1 MVEDFQSWL
10 DSNDLEKLFSDKRDK
25 ETIDKEMFLFVRSN
39 DFDNYFSYDGE
50 LGALYEKEGTL
61 LRVWTPTAKS
71 VEVWIYADDSFK
83 GPSTK
88 IEMVQKPKGIFEA
101 YLPGDQHGTIYVYK
115 ILFLNNRESISV
127 DPYARATTVNGMKSV
142 IADLNR
148 TNPDGWGE
156 RLPAFGLPEEA
167 IIYELHIRDFSISET
182 SGIVNKGK
190 FLGLTEKNTQ
200 NASGRKTGLDYLID
214 LGITHIQIL
223 PMFDYATVD
232 EANLTEPQYNWGYDP
247 LNYNVPEGS
256 YSTDP
261 FDPFNRIF
269 ELKQMIRTLHENGLR
284 VIMDVVYNHVYDPK
298 DQALERTVPGYFY
311 RYNADGSLANGTGV
325 GNDTASERHMMR
337 KYIIDSVKYWAK
349 EYHLDGFR
357 FDLMG
362 IHDSVTMN
370 AIREALDKIDPSI
383 IIIGEGWEMSTPL
396 PEDLKASQRNAQA
409 MPRIAHFND
418 SIRIALKGSDFGDE
432 KDRGFISGK
441 NYLEDLLLR
450 NIKGAMHLSSHS
462 SYVDPEQVI
471 QYVEAHDNLTLY
483 DKLLRS
489 NPDDSEEVRIK
500 RHTLATSIVLLSQGV
515 PFIHGGQEFLRTK
528 AGVANSYQSPDEI
541 NQFEWER
548 VTTFQESVAY
558 VKGLIALRKSEYLFR
573 LHTHEEIDAHFTM
586 LSENFNI
593 IAFSLTNSEK
603 KYIVIFNGN
612 RSDVIFRIQKGKY
625 AILVEDNQVFLESMP
640 EAVLMEKIL
649 VKAHTTSVL
658 CADNQYEA
666 DLQSEDSMDFL

>member
-418 SIRIALKGSDFGDE
+418 SIRVALKGSDFGDE

-649 VKAHTTSVL
+649 VKVHTTSVL

>member
-10 DSNDLEKLFSDKRDK
+10 DNNDLEKLFSDKRDK

-269 ELKQMIRTLHENGLR
+269 ELKQMIRTLHDNGLR

-418 SIRIALKGSDFGDE
+418 SIRVALKGSDFGEE

-573 LHTHEEIDAHFTM
+573 LHTIEEIEAHFTI

-593 IAFSLTNSEK
+593 VAFSLTNSEK

>member
-127 DPYARATTVNGMKSV
+127 DPYARATTVNGTKSV

-396 PEDLKASQRNAQA
+396 PEDLKASQKNAQA

-573 LHTHEEIDAHFTM
+573 LHTIEEIEAHFTK

-593 IAFSLTNSEK
+593 VAFSLTNSEK

-658 CADNQYEA
+658 CADNQYEG

>member
-269 ELKQMIRTLHENGLR
+269 ELKQMIRTLHDNGLR

-548 VTTFQESVAY
+548 VTTYQESVAY

-612 RSDVIFRIQKGKY
+612 RSDTIFRIQKGKY

>member
-383 IIIGEGWEMSTPL
+383 IIIGEGCEMSTPL
-396 PEDLKASQRNAQA
+396 PEDLKASQKNAQA

-418 SIRIALKGSDFGDE
+418 SIRVALKGSDFGDE

-573 LHTHEEIDAHFTM
+573 LHTHEEIDTHFTM

-593 IAFSLTNSEK
+593 VAFSLTNSEK

>member
-269 ELKQMIRTLHENGLR
+269 ELKQMIRTLHDNGLR

-548 VTTFQESVAY
+548 VTTYQESVAY

-593 IAFSLTNSEK
+593 VAFSLTNSEK

-658 CADNQYEA
+658 CADNQYEG

>member
-10 DSNDLEKLFSDKRDK
+10 ESYDLEKLFSDKRDK
-25 ETIDKEMFLFVRSN
+25 ETIDKEMFLFVRSD

-71 VEVWIYADDSFK
+71 VEVWTYADGSIRK
-83 GPSTK
+83 PSQK
-88 IEMVQKPKGIFEA
+88 IAMVQKPKGIFEA

-115 ILFLNNRESISV
+115 ILFLNNRESVTV
-127 DPYARATTVNGMKSV
+127 DPYSRATTVNGTKSV
-142 IADLNR
+142 ITDLRR
-148 TNPDGWGE
+148 TNPASWGV
-156 RLPAFGLPEEA
+156 RMPAFGIPEEA
-167 IIYELHIRDFSISET
+167 IIYELHIRDFSISES
-182 SGIVNKGK
+182 SGIEKKGK
-190 FLGLTEKNTQ
+190 FLGLTEKNTK
-200 NASGRKTGLDYLID
+200 NASGVSTGLDYLVD
-214 LGITHIQIL
+214 LGITHVQIL

-232 EANLTEPQYNWGYDP
+232 EANLTQPQYNWGYDP

-256 YSTDP
+256 YSSNP
-261 FDPFNRIF
+261 FDPFNRII
-269 ELKQMIRTLHENGLR
+269 ELKQMIQTLHDNGLR

-311 RYNADGSLANGTGV
+311 RYTADGSLANGTGV

-337 KYIIDSVKYWAK
+337 KYIIDSVKYWAT

-396 PEDLKASQRNAQA
+396 AEDLKASQKNAQA

-418 SIRIALKGSDFGDE
+418 SIRIALKGSDYGDE
-432 KDRGFISGK
+432 KDRGFVSGK
-441 NYLEDLLLR
+441 NYQEDLLLR

-462 SYVDPEQVI
+462 SYIDPEQVI

-489 NPDDSEEVRIK
+489 NPKDSEEVRIK

-528 AGVANSYQSPDEI
+528 EGDANSYKSPDEI

-548 VTTFQESVAY
+548 LTTFQESVAY
-558 VKGLIALRKSEYLFR
+558 VKGLIALRKSDYLFR
-573 LHTHEEIDAHFTM
+573 MHTHEEIDAHFTT

-593 IAFSLTNSEK
+593 VAFSLENEEK
-603 KYIVIFNGN
+603 KYIVVFNAN
-612 RSDVIFRIQKGKY
+612 RNDTSFEFEKGKY
-625 AILVEDNQVFLESMP
+625 AILVEDNKVFLDRK
-640 EAVLMEKIL
+640 ADFALMEKIL
-649 VKAHTTSVL
+649 VKAHTTTVL
-658 CADNQYEA
+658 YAKK
-666 DLQSEDSMDFL
+666 SELNDI

>member
-269 ELKQMIRTLHENGLR
+269 ELKQMIRTLHDNGLR

-489 NPDDSEEVRIK
+489 NPDDSAEVRIK

-573 LHTHEEIDAHFTM
+573 LHTHEEIDAHFTT

-658 CADNQYEA
+658 CADNQYEG

>member
-548 VTTFQESVAY
+548 VTTYQESVAY

-573 LHTHEEIDAHFTM
+573 LHTHEEIDTHFTM

-593 IAFSLTNSEK
+593 VAFSLTNSEK

>member
-71 VEVWIYADDSFK
+71 VEVWIYADDCFK

-88 IEMVQKPKGIFEA
+88 IEMVQKPKGIFVA

-269 ELKQMIRTLHENGLR
+269 ELKQMIRTLHDNGLR

-593 IAFSLTNSEK
+593 VAFSLTNSEK

>member
-573 LHTHEEIDAHFTM
+573 LHTHEEIDAHFTT

-612 RSDVIFRIQKGKY
+612 RSDTIFRIQKGKY

-658 CADNQYEA
+658 CADNQYEG

>member
-396 PEDLKASQRNAQA
+396 PEDLKASQKNAQA

-418 SIRIALKGSDFGDE
+418 SIRVALKGSDFGDE

-548 VTTFQESVAY
+548 VTTYQESVAY

-573 LHTHEEIDAHFTM
+573 LHTIEEIEAHFTI

-593 IAFSLTNSEK
+593 VAFSLTNSEK

-612 RSDVIFRIQKGKY
+612 RSDTIFRIQKGKY

>member
-61 LRVWTPTAKS
+61 LRVWTPTAKF

-269 ELKQMIRTLHENGLR
+269 ELKQMIRTLHDNGLR

-573 LHTHEEIDAHFTM
+573 LHTHEEIDTHFTM

-593 IAFSLTNSEK
+593 VAFSLTNSEK

-612 RSDVIFRIQKGKY
+612 RSDTIFRIQKGKY

>member
-10 DSNDLEKLFSDKRDK
+10 DNNDLEKLFSDKRDK

-418 SIRIALKGSDFGDE
+418 SIRVALKGSDFGDE

-573 LHTHEEIDAHFTM
+573 LHTHEEIDTHFTM

-593 IAFSLTNSEK
+593 VAFSLTNSEK

-612 RSDVIFRIQKGKY
+612 RSDTIFRIQKGKY

>member
-115 ILFLNNRESISV
+115 IFFLNNRESISV

-269 ELKQMIRTLHENGLR
+269 ELKQMIRTLHDNGLR

-593 IAFSLTNSEK
+593 VAFSLTNSEE

-612 RSDVIFRIQKGKY
+612 RSDTIFRIQKGKY

>member
-269 ELKQMIRTLHENGLR
+269 ELKQMIRTLHDNGLR

-396 PEDLKASQRNAQA
+396 PEDLKASQKNAQA

-418 SIRIALKGSDFGDE
+418 SIRVALKGSDFGDE

-450 NIKGAMHLSSHS
+450 NIKGAMHLSSRS

-548 VTTFQESVAY
+548 VTTYQESVAY

-573 LHTHEEIDAHFTM
+573 LHTHEEIDTHFTM

-593 IAFSLTNSEK
+593 VAFSLTNSEK

-658 CADNQYEA
+658 CADNQYEGN
-666 DLQSEDSMDFL
+666 LQSEDSMDFL

>member
-418 SIRIALKGSDFGDE
+418 SIRVALKGSDFGDE

>member
-450 NIKGAMHLSSHS
+450 NIKGAMHLSSRS

-573 LHTHEEIDAHFTM
+573 LHTHEEIDTHFTM

-593 IAFSLTNSEK
+593 VAFSLTNSEK

>member
-10 DSNDLEKLFSDKRDK
+10 DNNDLEKLFSDKRDK

-269 ELKQMIRTLHENGLR
+269 ELKQMIRTLHDNGLR

-396 PEDLKASQRNAQA
+396 PEDLKASQKNAQA

-418 SIRIALKGSDFGDE
+418 SIRVALKGSDFGDE

-573 LHTHEEIDAHFTM
+573 LHTHEEIDTHFTM

-593 IAFSLTNSEK
+593 VAFSLTNSEK

-658 CADNQYEA
+658 CADNQYEG
-666 DLQSEDSMDFL
+666 DLQSENSMDFL

>member
-269 ELKQMIRTLHENGLR
+269 ELKQMIRTLHDNGLR

-418 SIRIALKGSDFGDE
+418 SIRVALKGSDFGDE

-573 LHTHEEIDAHFTM
+573 LHTHEEIDTHFTM

-593 IAFSLTNSEK
+593 VAFSLTNSEK

-658 CADNQYEA
+658 CVDNQYEGN
-666 DLQSEDSMDFL
+666 LQSEDSMDFL

>member
-573 LHTHEEIDAHFTM
+573 LHTHEEIDTHYTM

-593 IAFSLTNSEK
+593 VAFSLTHSEN

-649 VKAHTTSVL
+649 VKVHTTSVL

>member
-269 ELKQMIRTLHENGLR
+269 ELKQMIRTLHDNGLR

-396 PEDLKASQRNAQA
+396 PEDLKASQKNAQA

-418 SIRIALKGSDFGDE
+418 SIRVALKGSDFGDE

-658 CADNQYEA
+658 CADNQYEGN
-666 DLQSEDSMDFL
+666 LQSEDSMDFL

>member
-269 ELKQMIRTLHENGLR
+269 ELKQMIRTLHDNGLR

-418 SIRIALKGSDFGDE
+418 SIRVALKGSDFGDE

-558 VKGLIALRKSEYLFR
+558 VKGLIALRKSEYLFH
-573 LHTHEEIDAHFTM
+573 LHTHEEIDTHFTM

-593 IAFSLTNSEK
+593 VAFSLTNSEK

>member
-269 ELKQMIRTLHENGLR
+269 ELKQMIRTLHDNGLR

-450 NIKGAMHLSSHS
+450 NIKGAMHLSSRS

-573 LHTHEEIDAHFTM
+573 LHTIEEIEAHFTI

-593 IAFSLTNSEK
+593 VAFSLTNSEK

-612 RSDVIFRIQKGKY
+612 RSDTIFRIQKGKY

>member
-10 DSNDLEKLFSDKRDK
+10 DNNDLEKLFSDKRDK

-269 ELKQMIRTLHENGLR
+269 ELKQMIRTLHDNGLR

-418 SIRIALKGSDFGDE
+418 SIRVALKGSDFGDE

-573 LHTHEEIDAHFTM
+573 LHTHEEIDAHFTT

-593 IAFSLTNSEK
+593 VAFSLTNSEK

-658 CADNQYEA
+658 CADNQYEG

>member
-269 ELKQMIRTLHENGLR
+269 ELKQMIRTLHDNGLR

-418 SIRIALKGSDFGDE
+418 SIRVALKGSDFGDE

-450 NIKGAMHLSSHS
+450 NIKGAMHLSSRS

-548 VTTFQESVAY
+548 VTTYQESVAY

-593 IAFSLTNSEK
+593 VAFSLTNSEK

-658 CADNQYEA
+658 CADNQYEG

>member
-10 DSNDLEKLFSDKRDK
+10 DNNDLEKLFSDKRDK

-269 ELKQMIRTLHENGLR
+269 ELKQMIRTLHDNGLR

-548 VTTFQESVAY
+548 VTTYQESVAY

-573 LHTHEEIDAHFTM
+573 LHTIEEIEAHFTI

-593 IAFSLTNSEK
+593 VAFSLTNSEK

-649 VKAHTTSVL
+649 VKVHTTSVL

>member
-10 DSNDLEKLFSDKRDK
+10 ESYDLEKLFSDKRDK

-39 DFDNYFSYDGE
+39 DFDNYFSYDGD

-61 LRVWTPTAKS
+61 LRVWTPTAKT
-71 VEVWIYADDSFK
+71 VEVWTYADDSIK
-83 GPSTK
+83 KPSQK
-88 IEMVQKPKGIFEA
+88 IAMVQKPKGIFEA

-115 ILFLNNRESISV
+115 ILFLNNRESITI
-127 DPYARATTVNGMKSV
+127 DPYARATTVNGTKSV
-142 IADLNR
+142 ITDLTR
-148 TNPDGWGE
+148 TNPDGWGD

-182 SGIVNKGK
+182 SGIRNKGK
-190 FLGLTEKNTQ
+190 FLGLTEKNTK
-200 NASGRKTGLDYLID
+200 NPSGISTGLDYLID
-214 LGITHIQIL
+214 LGVTHIQVL

-256 YSTDP
+256 YSSNP
-261 FDPFNRIF
+261 FEPVNRIV
-269 ELKQMIRTLHENGLR
+269 ELKQMIQTLHDNGLR

-383 IIIGEGWEMSTPL
+383 IIIGEGWEMTTPL
-396 PEDLKASQRNAQA
+396 PEDLKASQKNAQA

-418 SIRIALKGSDFGDE
+418 SIRVALKGSDFGDE

-441 NYLEDLLLR
+441 NYQEDLLLR

-489 NPDDSEEVRIK
+489 NPNDSEEVRIK

-528 AGVANSYQSPDEI
+528 EGVANSYKSPDEI

-548 VTTFQESVAY
+548 VTTFQKSVVY

-573 LHTHEEIDAHFTM
+573 LHTHEEIDAHFTT

-593 IAFSLTNSEK
+593 VAFSLENEGK
-603 KYIVIFNGN
+603 KYIVIFNAN
-612 RSDVIFRIQKGKY
+612 RNDTVFRVEKGKY
-625 AILVEDNQVFLESMP
+625 AILVEDNQVFLERKA
-640 EAVLMEKIL
+640 EAAMMEKIL

-658 CADNQYEA
+658 YAENQNKKNI
-666 DLQSEDSMDFL
+666 

>member
-269 ELKQMIRTLHENGLR
+269 EVKQMIRTLHDNGLR

-418 SIRIALKGSDFGDE
+418 SIRVALKGSDFGDE

-573 LHTHEEIDAHFTM
+573 LHTHEEIDTHFTM

-593 IAFSLTNSEK
+593 VAFSLTNSEK

-649 VKAHTTSVL
+649 VKVHTTSVL

>member
-573 LHTHEEIDAHFTM
+573 LHTHEEIDTHFTM

-593 IAFSLTNSEK
+593 VAFSLTNSEK

-649 VKAHTTSVL
+649 VKVHTTSVL

>member
-269 ELKQMIRTLHENGLR
+269 ELKQMIRTLHDNGLR

-418 SIRIALKGSDFGDE
+418 SIRVALKGSDFGDE

-548 VTTFQESVAY
+548 VTTYQESVAY

-593 IAFSLTNSEK
+593 VAFSLTNSEK

-658 CADNQYEA
+658 CADNQYEG

>member
-1 MVEDFQSWL
+1 
-10 DSNDLEKLFSDKRDK
+10 
-25 ETIDKEMFLFVRSN
+25 
-39 DFDNYFSYDGE
+39 
-50 LGALYEKEGTL
+50 
-61 LRVWTPTAKS
+61 
-71 VEVWIYADDSFK
+71 
-83 GPSTK
+83 
-88 IEMVQKPKGIFEA
+88 
-101 YLPGDQHGTIYVYK
+101 
-115 ILFLNNRESISV
+115 
-127 DPYARATTVNGMKSV
+127 MKSV

-269 ELKQMIRTLHENGLR
+269 ELKQMIRTLHDNGLR

-573 LHTHEEIDAHFTM
+573 LHTIEEIEAHFTI

-593 IAFSLTNSEK
+593 VAFSLTNSEK

-612 RSDVIFRIQKGKY
+612 RSDTIFRIQKGKY

>member
-269 ELKQMIRTLHENGLR
+269 ELKQMIRTLHDNGLR

-396 PEDLKASQRNAQA
+396 PEDLKASQKNAQA

-573 LHTHEEIDAHFTM
+573 LHTIEEIEAHFTI

-593 IAFSLTNSEK
+593 VAFSLTNSEK

>member
-190 FLGLTEKNTQ
+190 FLGLTEKNTT
-200 NASGRKTGLDYLID
+200 NASGISTGLDYLID

-269 ELKQMIRTLHENGLR
+269 ELKQMIRTLHDNGLR

-418 SIRIALKGSDFGDE
+418 SIRVALKGSDFGDE

-573 LHTHEEIDAHFTM
+573 LHTHEEIDAHFTT

-658 CADNQYEA
+658 CADNQYEG

>member
-396 PEDLKASQRNAQA
+396 PEDLKASQKNAQA

-418 SIRIALKGSDFGDE
+418 SIRVALKGSDFGDE

-573 LHTHEEIDAHFTM
+573 LHTIEEIEAHFTI

-593 IAFSLTNSEK
+593 VAFSLTNSEK

-612 RSDVIFRIQKGKY
+612 RSDTIFRIQKGKY

-658 CADNQYEA
+658 CADNQYEG
-666 DLQSEDSMDFL
+666 DLQSEDTMDFL

>member
-658 CADNQYEA
+658 CADNQYEG

>member
-1 MVEDFQSWL
+1 
-10 DSNDLEKLFSDKRDK
+10 
-25 ETIDKEMFLFVRSN
+25 
-39 DFDNYFSYDGE
+39 
-50 LGALYEKEGTL
+50 
-61 LRVWTPTAKS
+61 
-71 VEVWIYADDSFK
+71 
-83 GPSTK
+83 
-88 IEMVQKPKGIFEA
+88 
-101 YLPGDQHGTIYVYK
+101 
-115 ILFLNNRESISV
+115 
-127 DPYARATTVNGMKSV
+127 MKSV

-548 VTTFQESVAY
+548 VTTYQESVAY

-573 LHTHEEIDAHFTM
+573 LHTHEEIDTHFTM

>member
-269 ELKQMIRTLHENGLR
+269 ELKQMIRTLHDNGLR

-418 SIRIALKGSDFGDE
+418 SIRVALKGSDFGDE

-548 VTTFQESVAY
+548 VTTYQESVAY

-573 LHTHEEIDAHFTM
+573 LHTHEEIDTHFTM

-593 IAFSLTNSEK
+593 VAFSLTNSEK

-612 RSDVIFRIQKGKY
+612 RSDTIFRIQKGKY

-658 CADNQYEA
+658 CADNQYEG

>member
-269 ELKQMIRTLHENGLR
+269 ELKQMIRTLHDNGLR

-612 RSDVIFRIQKGKY
+612 RSDTIFRIQKGKY

-658 CADNQYEA
+658 CADNQYEG

>member
-156 RLPAFGLPEEA
+156 RLPAFGLPEDA

-269 ELKQMIRTLHENGLR
+269 ELKQMIRTLHDNGLR

-450 NIKGAMHLSSHS
+450 NIKGAMHLSSRS

-573 LHTHEEIDAHFTM
+573 LHTHEEIDTHFTM

-593 IAFSLTNSEK
+593 VAFSLTNSEK